1 MTPSPDYTY
10 RAELLRVIDGD
21 TIEVRI
27 DLGFSCWHVCT
38 LRLDGVD
45 TPERNQPGWRE
56 AAEATQNYCSF
67 DRGQLIVK
75 TRPDPKK
82 RQDSFRRYLA
92 KVWAPGIDLW
102 YKNSAHELGEFL
114 VFLGHAVPWTKG
126 GGQ

>member
-1 MTPSPDYTY
+1 MTPQPDYTY

-27 DLGFSCWHVCT
+27 DCGFSIWHVCT

-56 AAEATQNYCSF
+56 ATLATRDYC
-67 DRGQLIVK
+67 GTAGGELIVR
-75 TRPDPKK
+75 TRPEPKK

-92 KVWAPGIDLW
+92 KVWVAGVPQ
-102 YKNSAHELGEFL
+102 ELSEFL
-114 VFLGHAVPWTKG
+114 LSQHHAVPWTKG
-126 GGQ
+126 GDK

>member
-10 RAELLRVIDGD
+10 KAELLRVIDGD

-45 TPERNQPGWRE
+45 TPERHEAGWRE
-56 AAEATQNYCSF
+56 ATLATRDYC
-67 DRGQLIVK
+67 GTAGGELIVR
-75 TRPDPKK
+75 TRPEPKR

-92 KVWAPGIDLW
+92 KVWAPGVPQ
-102 YKNSAHELGEFL
+102 ELGEFL
-114 VFLGHAVPWTKG
+114 LSQHHATIWTKG
-126 GGQ
+126 GDK

>member
-10 RAELLRVIDGD
+10 KAELLRVVDGD

-56 AAEATQNYCSF
+56 ATLATLDYC
-67 DRGQLIVK
+67 GTAGGELIVR
-75 TRPDPKK
+75 TRPEPKK

-92 KVWAPGIDLW
+92 KVWAPDVLVGMRV
-102 YKNSAHELGEFL
+102 ELGEFL
-114 VFLGHAVPWTKG
+114 LSQHHATIWTKG
-126 GGQ
+126 GDK

>member
-45 TPERNQPGWRE
+45 APERNQPGWRE
-56 AAEATQNYCSF
+56 AKLATDGYCRAV
-67 DRGQLIVK
+67 DCALIVK
-75 TRPDPKK
+75 TRPEPKR

-92 KVWAPGIDLW
+92 KVWFPGA
-102 YKNSAHELGEFL
+102 SHELGDHL
-114 VFLGHAVPWTKG
+114 LLTKNAVLWTKG
-126 GGQ
+126 GGK